1 MWLPP
6 PVIRFSPFSVIPSQ
20 KEYLPWA
27 VPCDFRKKSIEGG
40 FPVNGFY
47 AKRVAALI
55 VCLGFILGLF
65 GCAATQVAIEK
76 KDLDVQTK
84 MSETIFLDPVA
95 PEKRT
100 IFVNIKNTS
109 DKDLD
114 IAADISYAIAARGY
128 KVVQDPNLA
137 HYMLQA
143 NVLSVGKTDPSA
155 LRETL
160 VAGYGGPLMGAAVGA
175 AATRSWGGAAAGGL
189 IGGIAE
195 TVAGSLVKDVTFA
208 IITDVQLSERS
219 AVPVAQRIASNL
231 SQGTQSTIQQQSSS
245 TENWKRFR
253 TRVVSSANKVN
264 LKFEEAEPELRKGLA
279 KSISGLF

>member
-1 MWLPP
+1 M
-6 PVIRFSPFSVIPSQ
+6 
-20 KEYLPWA
+20 
-27 VPCDFRKKSIEGG
+27 
-40 FPVNGFY
+40 NGFY

-95 PEKRT
+95 PENRT

-114 IAADISYAIAARGY
+114 IAADISNAIAARGY

-189 IGGIAE
+189 ISVRTRSDQATAILLSFLIV
-195 TVAGSLVKDVTFA
+195 TVAFGF
-208 IITDVQLSERS
+208 S
-219 AVPVAQRIASNL
+219 A
-231 SQGTQSTIQQQSSS
+231 GTGRPCS
-245 TENWKRFR
+245 R
-253 TRVVSSANKVN
+253 SSATCSSMPQR
-264 LKFEEAEPELRKGLA
+264 A
-279 KSISGLF
+279 